1 MIRHCDPGL
10 VLCVSP
16 SYLVVHGGE
25 SVYHRLMAF
34 TDKAKFEAAIKG
46 CQVLTRYC
54 DQTYTITGIDRTLTP
69 ESMFQKEGQMISFRD
84 YFSTKYGCR
93 TKHLD
98 QPLLIAKC
106 NNSNRNRDTCY
117 LIPEFCN
124 VIGITNRLWKSP
136 KLMREIKD
144 NSRLANP
151 EMIKET
157 TKNFQYKLT
166 QKMRLQFSGWKGD
179 IVVDKP
185 FAFKGR
191 TLSPPKIM
199 FNKEYLKVVDAD
211 WTNMLCTLINTR
223 EALFNWWVVAPKG
236 TDLALKNSL
245 TALMRSG
252 KNMGMSITEP
262 NVNFWS
268 SVSSPLESVL
278 DKIITKAPQMI
289 LVIVTDRDARQYS
302 MIKRKLLVESA
313 IPSQV
318 VLVDEIFPWSKLK
331 QTMLVQM
338 NANLGNSAWKVESPM
353 GFMFIGL
360 DVRHDKVRNKQVGAF
375 IATMDQRRSDYYFSR
390 SMTHETDKE
399 LAVSFGQVALEAV
412 QFYLGQHQELPKA
425 IIVYRCNVGQQEATD
440 EMDSL
445 RDQLMELYKDNG
457 QELKVVFVTVDTK
470 QTIRFFQDR
479 WSPPAG
485 TVVDDHVTVPGRF
498 DFFLTSEKTQKKYQS
513 ATATYYNVIHNS
525 VGLSSDE
532 LHQITFAQ
540 SYMYFNS
547 LMAIRVPAV
556 CQYASDLAKLV
567 AYSLHDEPNEALN
580 GKLFFLP
587 ELN

>member
-1 MIRHCDPGL
+1 MIRHCDSGL

-34 TDKAKFEAAIKG
+34 TDKAKFDAAIKG

-54 DQTYTITGIDRTLTP
+54 DQTYTITGIDWNLTP

-84 YFSTKYGCR
+84 HFSSMYGCR

-98 QPLLIAKC
+98 QPLLTAKC
-106 NNSNRNRDTCY
+106 NDSNRDTCY

-124 VIGITNRLWKSP
+124 VIGITDRLWKSP
-136 KLMREIKD
+136 KLMRDIKD

-199 FNKEYLKVVDAD
+199 FKKEYLKVVDAD
-211 WTNMLCTLINTR
+211 WTNMLCTLMNTKQ
-223 EALFNWWVVAPKG
+223 ALFNWWVVSPKG
-236 TDLALKNSL
+236 TDLALKNCL
-245 TALMRSG
+245 TALMKSG
-252 KNMGMSITEP
+252 KNLGMSIKVPSVE
-262 NVNFWS
+262 FWATQ
-268 SVSSPLESVL
+268 SSPLESVL

-289 LVIVTDRDARQYS
+289 LVIVTERDAKQYS
-302 MIKRKLLVESA
+302 MIKRKLLVENP
-313 IPSQV
+313 IPCHV
-318 VLVDEIFPWSKLK
+318 VLVDEIFPWSKQK
-331 QTMLVQM
+331 QIMLVQM
-338 NANLGNSAWKVESPM
+338 NAKLGNSAWKVESPM

-375 IATMDQRRSDYYFSR
+375 IATMDQRKSDYYFSR

-399 LAVSFGQVALEAV
+399 LAVSFGKAALEAA
-412 QFYLGQHQELPKA
+412 QFYLGHHQELPKA
-425 IIVYRCNVGQQEATD
+425 IIVYRCNVGQEEATD

-445 RDQLMELYKDNG
+445 RDQLMEMYKDNG
-457 QELKVVFVTVDTK
+457 QELKVTFVTVDTK

-479 WSPPAG
+479 WSPTVG

-498 DFFLTSEKTQKKYQS
+498 DFFLTSEKTQQKNQS

-525 VGLSSDE
+525 VGLSPDE
-532 LHQITFAQ
+532 VHQITFAQ
-540 SYMYFNS
+540 CYMYFNS

-556 CQYASDLAKLV
+556 CQYASDLAKLWWRIICTMN
-567 AYSLHDEPNEALN
+567 PMRR
-580 GKLFFLP
+580 
-587 ELN
+587 